1 MKGKTIVKKYTMTQ
15 LIRFIGLMCMAAT
28 MATTVYSQNPLFIPP
43 TLTGTTF
50 NLNVQTG
57 TQNFFPSNPTPTY
70 GINGP
75 FLSPTIIVNQG
86 DVVTLNVNNGLPVAT
101 TMHWHGLH
109 VAPENDGGPHQSIA
123 AGTTW
128 SPSFEILNQAA
139 TFWYHPHGDGKT
151 DLHVSKGLAGLFIV
165 HDAAELASGL
175 PLTYGVDDI
184 PIIVQTKAFDVLN
197 QIAIA
202 DHMDTALFVNGTLDP
217 TLTVPS
223 QVVRFRL
230 LNGSSM
236 RSYYFGLSN
245 DQVFYQVATDAGLRN
260 APLPLNR
267 LRLSPGERADIIVDF
282 SGMQGQ
288 QIDLMSYSSEME
300 YGIFGGPG
308 LGAGMDTIHG
318 YSENPLNGA
327 DFTLVSMSVGAQTA
341 SPVTTIPGAL
351 VPFVPFDPIDA
362 DVNRTIVFDTLRLL
376 PTNMPSLVEG
386 PFGFNGETFDMGVI
400 NIEVPLNSVEVWT
413 LVNKTLIA
421 HPFHL
426 HDVAFNVIEKNGT
439 IPSLEEQGWKDVVLV
454 MPNDSVKFITQFTT
468 FSDEMM
474 PYMYHCH
481 LLHHEDD
488 GMMGSFLVLDP
499 NANVVDL
506 GSPEGLKV
514 YPNPSSDVVHFEIQE
529 KSIDMTNLKAEFFDV
544 LGRRLDIHVDLSPDG
559 ISINVSKLNSGIYY
573 YRLHDSEVGIN
584 FKGALKVN

>member
-1 MKGKTIVKKYTMTQ
+1 MSQ
-15 LIRFIGLMCMAAT
+15 LIRFIGLMCIAAT
-28 MATTVYSQNPLFIPP
+28 MATIAYSQNPLFIPP

-128 SPSFEILNQAA
+128 SPTFEILNQAA

-217 TLTVPS
+217 TLSVPS

-245 DQVFYQVATDAGLRN
+245 DQVFYQVATDAGLRD

-288 QIDLMSYSSEME
+288 QIDLMSFASEME

-362 DVNRTIVFDTLRLL
+362 DVNRTIIFDTLRLL
-376 PTNMPSLVEG
+376 PTNMPSLAEG

-506 GSPEGLKV
+506 GSPEGLTV

-529 KSIDMTNLKAEFFDV
+529 TSIDMTNLKAEFFDV
-544 LGRRLDIHVDLSPDG
+544 LGRQLDIQGDFSPDG

>member
-1 MKGKTIVKKYTMTQ
+1 MSNKIKFI
-15 LIRFIGLMCMAAT
+15 LIGCLLIGLRNNLHA
-28 MATTVYSQNPLFIPP
+28 QNPLFIPP
-43 TLTGTTF
+43 TLIGTTF

-75 FLSPTIIVNQG
+75 FLSPTIIVNKG

-128 SPSFEILNQAA
+128 SPSFEILNQAG

-165 HDAAELASGL
+165 HDADELAAGL
-175 PLTYGVDDI
+175 PITYGVDDI

-217 TLTVPS
+217 QLTVPA

-236 RSYYFGLSN
+236 RSFDFGLSN
-245 DQVFYQVATDAGLRN
+245 NQVFYQVATDAGLRA
-260 APLPLNR
+260 APLALTR
-267 LRLSPGERADIIVDF
+267 LRLSPGERAEILVDF
-282 SGMQGQ
+282 SALQGQ
-288 QIDLMSYSSEME
+288 QLDLMSFSSEMD

-318 YSENPLNGA
+318 YSENPLNGT
-327 DFTLVSMSVGAQTA
+327 DFTLVSMTVGAPTA
-341 SPVTTIPGAL
+341 APVTSIPSAL
-351 VPFVPFDPIDA
+351 VPFVPFDPINA
-362 DVNRTIVFDTLRLL
+362 DVQRTIVLDTLRLL
-376 PTNMPSLVEG
+376 PTNIPSLVEG

-400 NIEVPLNSVEVWT
+400 NMEIPLNSTEVWT

-439 IPSLEEQGWKDVVLV
+439 IPAPEEQGWKDVVLV
-454 MPNDSVKFITQFTT
+454 MPNDSVKFITKFIT

-488 GMMGSFLVLDP
+488 GMMGSFLVIDP
-499 NANVVDL
+499 NANVIDL
-506 GSPEGLKV
+506 VAPEGLKV
-514 YPNPSSDVVHFEIQE
+514 FPNPTSDQIQFQFDTPSFDLTNATIQLFDHSVRRVDVIATQEVKGFSLLVDHLSNGMYFYTIQDEVSGSSFTGKVVVE
-529 KSIDMTNLKAEFFDV
+529 K
-544 LGRRLDIHVDLSPDG
+544 
-559 ISINVSKLNSGIYY
+559 
-573 YRLHDSEVGIN
+573 
-584 FKGALKVN
+584 